1 MKLKYFIGEKM
12 EKKNRI
18 TPYPFRMKPEMRQ
31 WIDNVAEDRR
41 RSTQVQLE
49 CILEMF
55 RKKVEN
61 GELEMP

>member
-1 MKLKYFIGEKM
+1 M

-18 TPYPFRMKPEMRQ
+18 APYPFRMKPEMRQ